1 MKVISET
8 NCPWSSAKP
17 KAGDMNSHHAR
28 TAERMRASA
37 PRQKP
42 PSKVAATIAG

>member
-17 KAGDMNSHHAR
+17 KAGGMNSHHTT
-28 TAERMRASA
+28 TAERMLAST

-42 PSKVAATIAG
+42 PNKVAATIAG